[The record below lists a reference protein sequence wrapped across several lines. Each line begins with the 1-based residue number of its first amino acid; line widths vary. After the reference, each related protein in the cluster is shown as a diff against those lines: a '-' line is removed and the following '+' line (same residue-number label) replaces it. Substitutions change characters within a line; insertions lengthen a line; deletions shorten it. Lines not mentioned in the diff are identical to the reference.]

1 MSENTKWG
9 VQKRFQ
15 QGRVHMPTTYFL
27 GYDTD
32 KDGNI
37 VIDEEQAAV
46 VRRIFKEFLEGK
58 GTPTI
63 AKGLMKDSILTARGN
78 KKWTGDGVYKILKQE
93 KYQGHCLAQ
102 KTVTID
108 FLTHKRVPNKDLQPQ
123 YYVKNTHPAI
133 ISEEDFNAVQQ
144 ELKRRNKMLRDPD
157 NKYRQTY
164 SGKAPFSNKF
174 FCGECGRPVIRRRL
188 TSKRNNE
195 QFHFSAWQCRV
206 ASGREPDFKECRSRY
221 SWETNI
227 EKAFMEVLYEM
238 KETKETVIS
247 DAKKAIQACSL
258 TEAEQT
264 RLAELDKQLEAINN
278 RISELSKRESATS
291 DAIYDT
297 TMRHLIYE
305 QEIIQQ
311 EYDDI
316 NDNKQESIYLE
327 KHLNELLEQLKGL
340 EEDENFRDD
349 IFAKTVERGI
359 LYHNYEVTFEFKC
372 GIKRNGWTK
381 KTKKK

>member
-63 AKGLMKDSILTARGN
+63 AKGLMKDGILTARGN

-102 KTVTID
+102 KTV
-108 FLTHKRVPNKDLQPQ
+108 
-123 YYVKNTHPAI
+123 PAI
-133 ISEEDFNAVQQ
+133 ISEEDFNVVQQ

-188 TSKRNNE
+188 MLFTI
-195 QFHFSAWQCRV
+195 
-206 ASGREPDFKECRSRY
+206 P
-221 SWETNI
+221 
-227 EKAFMEVLYEM
+227 L
-238 KETKETVIS
+238 
-247 DAKKAIQACSL
+247 
-258 TEAEQT
+258 
-264 RLAELDKQLEAINN
+264 
-278 RISELSKRESATS
+278 
-291 DAIYDT
+291 
-297 TMRHLIYE
+297 
-305 QEIIQQ
+305 
-311 EYDDI
+311 
-316 NDNKQESIYLE
+316 
-327 KHLNELLEQLKGL
+327 
-340 EEDENFRDD
+340 
-349 IFAKTVERGI
+349 
-359 LYHNYEVTFEFKC
+359 
-372 GIKRNGWTK
+372 
-381 KTKKK
+381 